1 MTMKRIGILT
11 SGGDAPGMN
20 AAIRSALRTGIHL
33 GMEVY
38 GISRGYEGLIDGDI
52 QKLEWA
58 SGGDILHRGGTI
70 LKTARS
76 SRFMEKK
83 WQEHAVGILRA
94 YGIEGL
100 VVIGGEGSMKG
111 ALELSKLGNDV
122 AVVPGTIDNDMGY
135 TDMTIGF
142 DTAVN
147 TTLNLIGNIRDTSSS
162 HERTTIIEV
171 MGRHCGD
178 LALYAG
184 LGGGADVI
192 MVPEVPQDINEV
204 CRRVLRGQSSGK
216 VHSIIVKAEGVDIDS
231 RRLAEILEEM
241 TGREARIVVPGYIQR
256 GGSPTEADRRLASL
270 TGAKAADVLYND
282 SGSRAVGI
290 LQGEIVALDLEEAVG
305 MKREFRMDMYNLAN
319 VLS

>member
-111 ALELSKLGNDV
+111 ALELSKLGIDV

-282 SGSRAVGI
+282 SGSRAVGT

>member
-1 MTMKRIGILT
+1 MKKIGILT

-20 AAIRSALRTGIHL
+20 AAIRSALRTGLHL

-38 GISRGYEGLIDGDI
+38 GVYRGYEGLIDGDI
-52 QKLEWA
+52 KPLQWHD
-58 SGGDILHRGGTI
+58 GGDILQRGGTI

-76 SRFMEKK
+76 NRFMEKK
-83 WQEHAVGILRA
+83 WQEHAVRILDA
-94 YGIEGL
+94 FGIEGL

-111 ALELSKLGNDV
+111 AADLSRLGVSV

-147 TTLNLIGNIRDTSSS
+147 TTLSLIGNIRDTSSS

-192 MVPEVPQDINEV
+192 MVPEVPRDINEV

-216 VHSIIVKAEGVDIDS
+216 AHSIIVKAEGVDIES
-231 RRLAEILEEM
+231 ARLAEILEEM

-270 TGAKAADVLYND
+270 TGAKASDVLYND
-282 SGSRAVGI
+282 LGSKAIGTV
-290 LQGEIVALDLEEAVG
+290 QGEITAIDLEEALG
-305 MKREFRMDMYNLAN
+305 MKREFDMDMHNLAN
-319 VLS
+319 ILS

>member
-1 MTMKRIGILT
+1 MKRIGILT

-52 QKLEWA
+52 QKLEWV

-111 ALELSKLGNDV
+111 ALELSKLGVDV

-231 RRLAEILEEM
+231 RQLAEILEEM

-282 SGSRAVGI
+282 SGSRAVGT
-290 LQGEIVALDLEEAVG
+290 LQGEIVALDLEKAVG